1 MKETSNLEF
10 KREFTKTFL
19 KTVSAFANYQ
29 GGKILFGV
37 DNDGEVVGV
46 DDPTQMRLNIEN
58 SINDNISPVPDYKLS
73 VDEATKV
80 ITLDVKEGIYKPY
93 LFKSI
98 AYKRNDTATIAVE
111 RQELNR
117 LFLEGSNLTFEQIT
131 AANQDLTFEKL
142 HSYLAKEMNIQEI
155 TQDKLKP

>member
-80 ITLDVKEGIYKPY
+80 KDDTTNDFNNLLD
-93 LFKSI
+93 
-98 AYKRNDTATIAVE
+98 
-111 RQELNR
+111 
-117 LFLEGSNLTFEQIT
+117 
-131 AANQDLTFEKL
+131 
-142 HSYLAKEMNIQEI
+142 EMNKALGINPNAMQNPG
-155 TQDKLKP
+155 TMSNTNKNTNTDTKK